1 MARLVSENFEA
12 QKGLL
17 LDAAVEAF
25 STEGFSRAS
34 MSRIA
39 ERAGV
44 SKALIY
50 HYYPSK
56 ENLLYEA
63 MLRYLSGLQAA
74 LGKATRRSRQGD
86 LADHLAVTL
95 QRLLAQYRAA
105 RHDHVVLMSELRNL
119 PDGQRAHIVQLQRQ
133 VLDTMRRAVARTQP
147 SIADADLGA
156 VTMLVMG
163 MVNWLHTWYSEDGPV
178 SHERL
183 QALVE
188 RMVGGA
194 LQGAAAAKE
203 LA

>member
-1 MARLVSENFEA
+1 MARLVSENFEV
-12 QKGLL
+12 QKGML
-17 LDAAVEAF
+17 LDAAVQAF
-25 STEGFSRAS
+25 ATEGFSRAS

-39 ERAGV
+39 QRAGV

-56 ENLLYEA
+56 ETVLYEA
-63 MLRYLSGLQAA
+63 MLRYLTGLQAA
-74 LGKATRRSRQGD
+74 LGPATGRARKGD
-86 LADHLAVTL
+86 LGTTL

-119 PDGQRAHIVQLQRQ
+119 PDTQRTHIVQLQRQ
-133 VLDTMRRAVARTQP
+133 VLDAMRRAVSRAAP

-194 LQGAAAAKE
+194 LQGVAAAKPVQE
-203 LA
+203 PA